1 VAWQS
6 LAFQI
11 MNGLVWSVFV
21 ALIAL
26 GLNAIYGLLGI
37 LNIAHGAVYA
47 AGAILAWYVVS
58 LFDSFWLAFLVV
70 PVIAAAGS
78 IPVYKAIL
86 RLTIGKDM
94 MVSLLATSGL
104 LFMLTDAQLALFGGA
119 PRTIS
124 PPITGSVALLG
135 FHYPLYRFVAAAIA
149 AAILLAFWGFLRFT
163 SMGVWIRSVEQSPT
177 LAKASG
183 VPVERVY
190 LTIVALSAFFAA
202 LAGVLAA
209 PMTIVHYQMGMP
221 LLGAAFIVIVVGGLG
236 NMAGAVAAAAIIGV
250 ARGVL
255 SVYITPTYAEVAAI
269 VLALPILVLRPNGLF
284 GGRS

>member
-1 VAWQS
+1 MAWQS

-11 MNGLVWSVFV
+11 VNGLVWSVFV
-21 ALIAL
+21 ALVAL

-58 LFDSFWLAFLVV
+58 LFDSFWLAFLIV
-70 PVIAAAGS
+70 PVIAAAAS

-124 PPITGSVALLG
+124 PPISGSVALLG
-135 FHYPLYRFVAAAIA
+135 YHYPLYRFVAAAIA

-236 NMAGAVAAAAIIGV
+236 NLAGAVAAAAIIGV

-255 SVYITPTYAEVAAI
+255 SVYVTPTYAEVAAI
-269 VLALPILVLRPNGLF
+269 ALALPILVLRPNGLF